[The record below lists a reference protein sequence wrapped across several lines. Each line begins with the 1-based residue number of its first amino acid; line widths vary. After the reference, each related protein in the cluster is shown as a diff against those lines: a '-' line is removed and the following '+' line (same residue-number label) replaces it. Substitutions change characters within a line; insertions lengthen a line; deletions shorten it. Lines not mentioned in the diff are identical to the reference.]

1 MIMNVIHKTTAEH
14 FDSEYFCSYVDFC
27 LCRVG
32 PGSDFHGVVANN
44 PEAGTCHDCTCL
56 EAGAIEAGAVM
67 TGAGLKSTNLAA
79 SIGTEV

>member
-1 MIMNVIHKTTAEH
+1 MIMNVIHKSTPGH
-14 FDSEYFCSYVDFC
+14 FDYEYLYSYVNFC

-56 EAGAIEAGAVM
+56 EAGAVM